1 MTRRGRSGPAYSVDE
16 FVQRLSSQL
25 DRAQDMLAVKART
38 GRPLTFALKD
48 LAVDLKVFWE
58 SDPRGRLVV
67 RLAQSG
73 EEGASSV
80 KFSFTTIT
88 RSAVEENSMALG
100 LEDDPR
106 TLDEVAD
113 SEALPEEDRQKLEMA
128 GVRTVGQLK
137 RMSQEAD
144 AREVGALLDI
154 PVNRLQR
161 LLQRSSRPAVLR
173 SEPVRQPGR
182 RPLLRIRG
190 ANLRRDDPP
199 RVRLKGEAVE
209 VLESSSSEL
218 LVRPLSHHAVGELEV
233 QVGPDT
239 AHGFFELEPDV
250 APHDDDPYAARPSE
264 EAVS

>member
-1 MTRRGRSGPAYSVDE
+1 MNPRGRSGPSYSVDE
-16 FVQRLSSQL
+16 FVQRLGAQL
-25 DRAQDMLAVKART
+25 DRAQDTLAIKART

-58 SDPRGRLVV
+58 ADSAGRLVL

-73 EEGASSV
+73 EEGASTV
-80 KFSFTTIT
+80 KLSFTTIT

-113 SEALPEEDRQKLEMA
+113 TEALPAEDRHKLEMA
-128 GVRTVGQLK
+128 GVRTVGQLR
-137 RMSQEAD
+137 RMSQETD

-190 ANLRRDDPP
+190 ANLRRDEPP
-199 RVRLKGEAVE
+199 RVRLGGEAVE
-209 VLESSSSEL
+209 VLESSNSEL

-233 QVGPDT
+233 QVGPEV
-239 AHGFFELEPDV
+239 AHGFFELDPEPV
-250 APHDDDPYAARPSE
+250 SHEDPYAAPAPK